1 MSRHLLWNAPQFVPI
16 RNPQKQWGQFAFMS
30 FQLLDIILAAIML
43 ISGLLALVRGF
54 TREALSFVAWI
65 LAALATYFAI
75 QQPKAIE
82 FAQQFDLLNKP
93 LLAQIAVGAVTFIL
107 VLIIVSVISVKIS
120 DAVIDSAAG
129 GFDRTLGFIFGLG
142 RGLVLVAISYL
153 FYGWLEPPESH
164 DGWIKNAQSL
174 PLIKGTGE
182 LIVSLIPPDVAETL
196 QNTAL
201 SDGGEGEE
209 PPAQTQP
216 APNPPANDQ
225 QGGVSNGDA
234 QNLGNLSEGAAEKPA
249 SGETSQ

>member
-1 MSRHLLWNAPQFVPI
+1 
-16 RNPQKQWGQFAFMS
+16 MS

-82 FAQQFDLLNKP
+82 FAQQFDLLSKP

-153 FYGWLEPPESH
+153 FYGWLEPPENH

-201 SDGGEGEE
+201 SAGGEADE
-209 PPAQTQP
+209 A
-216 APNPPANDQ
+216 APQNPPANDQ
-225 QGGVSNGDA
+225 QGGVPDSDA
-234 QNLGNLSEGAAEKPA
+234 QNLGNLSEGASEQPA
-249 SGETSQ
+249 GQSGGNGQ